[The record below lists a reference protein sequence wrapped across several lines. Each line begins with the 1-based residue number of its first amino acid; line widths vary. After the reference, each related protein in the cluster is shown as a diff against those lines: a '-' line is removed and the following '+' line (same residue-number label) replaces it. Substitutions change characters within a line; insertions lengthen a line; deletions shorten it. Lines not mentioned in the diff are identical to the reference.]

1 MKIDRCFEKLFGLAD
16 AVNSDTIYF
25 NTVHTACFPFS
36 TLSAHRQTIS
46 PPLRVMRLKFFPH
59 SPQTKRPLSTFSELY
74 RAVFLVWSEV
84 ILLRFCFSSWAF
96 TNCSFGMMRRYFSL
110 ESMLS
115 IACTVHLSL
124 PAGERLC
131 FSARFSVILFRLN
144 PFKYNS
150 KINWIVPALVLST
163 RIVPYYLYK
172 NQRVLTL

>member
-46 PPLRVMRLKFFPH
+46 PSLRVMRLKFFPH

-110 ESMLS
+110 ESMYQ
-115 IACTVHLSL
+115 L
-124 PAGERLC
+124 PAQSTCLYRLVKGC
-131 FSARFSVILFRLN
+131 AFRQDSLLFFSGWIHSSIIRRL
-144 PFKYNS
+144 
-150 KINWIVPALVLST
+150 T
-163 RIVPYYLYK
+163 E
-172 NQRVLTL
+172 